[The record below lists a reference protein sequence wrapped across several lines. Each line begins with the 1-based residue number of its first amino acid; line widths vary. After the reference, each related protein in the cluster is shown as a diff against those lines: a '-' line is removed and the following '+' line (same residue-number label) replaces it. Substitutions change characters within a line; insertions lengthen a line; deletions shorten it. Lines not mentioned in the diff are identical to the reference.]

1 MHGITVLHGRG
12 LTQAHT
18 NLTVLIGSFNMQDLK
33 FTTCGDYMNKP
44 IERIGFACKYMH
56 PDQTQKKKLLEEIQR
71 PLNTRSTTVQWL
83 NRQTR
88 DVAEERLWDIMVH
101 NIQSYY
107 NLIEYVGSLP
117 HELRM
122 VRLGSDVLPVYTQ
135 SDWRYYWQL
144 PSVVSYCEKHFA
156 RVGALAKELD
166 VRLSMHPGQFTVL
179 ASDNPDIVDRSIE
192 EFEYHTDVIRYM
204 GYGQSFQDFKCNVHI
219 SGRKGPQGII
229 DALKR
234 LSPEARNTITIENDE
249 NKWGL
254 EHSLEL
260 VDHCALVLD
269 IHHHLCRENEYI
281 LPTDDRFARVI
292 DSWRG
297 VRPAI
302 HYSYSRAELVGHID
316 PYTLPDFPTLLE
328 QGYKKAKLRAHSDYY
343 PNHAANDWALS
354 FLPYTDIMCESKMK
368 NLASIDLY
376 KYYKGKDNEL
386 FKSNVRK
393 KKSNPEPV
401 II

>member
-1 MHGITVLHGRG
+1 M
-12 LTQAHT
+12 
-18 NLTVLIGSFNMQDLK
+18 DLK
-33 FTTCGDYMNKP
+33 FTTAGDYMKATQK
-44 IERIGFACKYMH
+44 RIGFACKYMH
-56 PDQTQKKKLLEEIQR
+56 PDQTQSKKLLEEIQR

-117 HELRM
+117 NELRM

-135 SDWRYYWQL
+135 HEWSYYWRQ
-144 PSVVSYCEKHFA
+144 SDVVEYCERHFD
-156 RVGALAKELD
+156 RVGALAKAND

-179 ASDNPDIVDRSIE
+179 ASDDDGIVDRSIE
-192 EFEYHTDVIRYM
+192 EFEYHTDVVRWM
-204 GYGQSFQDFKCNVHI
+204 GYGKTFQDFKCNVHI
-219 SGRKGPQGII
+219 SGRRGPQGIK

-260 VDHCALVLD
+260 VDDCALVPDL
-269 IHHHLCRENEYI
+269 HHFWCREGDYI
-281 LPTDDRFARVI
+281 SPSDDRILRII

-297 VRPAI
+297 VRPVI
-302 HYSYSRAELVGHID
+302 HYSYSRDEA
-316 PYTLPDFPTLLE
+316 LPEGFAHNTFPDMPALLE
-328 QGYKKAKLRAHSDYY
+328 AGHKKAKLRAHSDWY
-343 PNHAANDWALS
+343 PNPVVNEYALS
-354 FLPYTDIMCESKMK
+354 FLDYADIMCESKMK
-368 NLASIDLY
+368 NLASIELY
-376 KYYKGKDNEL
+376 KFWKGSEDSVSPIFEL
-386 FKSNVRK
+386 ADSTLMEIKY
-393 KKSNPEPV
+393 EY
-401 II
+401 